1 MRHRQPLRQHRE
13 AMAMEAVLYVSHGSR
28 IAAARHEAARFVEQC
43 RRVIDIPI
51 QELCFVEL
59 AEPDIVTGVDRCV
72 AQGATRVIVVPL
84 LLLSAGHA
92 KHDIPA
98 ALDIARR
105 RHPSVDILCG
115 APFGV
120 HEAMIDIVIDR
131 ISEQSAPLDGESM
144 ILLVG
149 RGSSDPDTKRD
160 MSAIAALL
168 KEKTNVPHVD
178 VCFLAAIRPTLD
190 EGLQRAHASAY
201 RRVFVVPYLLFT
213 GVLMKTIERKLQ
225 GFSVSDKEWHL
236 CSYLGDHPR
245 LVLLIQQQVLS
256 LSSVKK
262 GA

>member
-1 MRHRQPLRQHRE
+1 
-13 AMAMEAVLYVSHGSR
+13 MEAVLYVSHGSR

-43 RRVIDIPI
+43 RRAIDIPI

-120 HEAMIDIVIDR
+120 HEAMIDIMIDR
-131 ISEQSAPLDGESM
+131 ISEQSAPLDVESM

-168 KEKTNVPHVD
+168 KEKRTCRTWTFVFSLP
-178 VCFLAAIRPTLD
+178 
-190 EGLQRAHASAY
+190 SA
-201 RRVFVVPYLLFT
+201 RR
-213 GVLMKTIERKLQ
+213 LMKGSNGPMHRRI
-225 GFSVSDKEWHL
+225 GV
-236 CSYLGDHPR
+236 C
-245 LVLLIQQQVLS
+245 
-256 LSSVKK
+256 LSSRTYCLP
-262 GA
+262 AS

>member
-1 MRHRQPLRQHRE
+1 
-13 AMAMEAVLYVSHGSR
+13 MEAVLYVSHGSR

-43 RRVIDIPI
+43 RRTIDIPI

-120 HEAMIDIVIDR
+120 HETMIDIIIDR

-190 EGLQRAHASAY
+190 EGLERAHASAY

-225 GFSVSDKEWHL
+225 GFSVSDKQWRL
-236 CSYLGDHPR
+236 CSYLGYHPR
-245 LVLLIQQQVLS
+245 LVLHIQQQVSS